1 MLLVTSI
8 AYNAGLAYCRPF
20 TRVYNVVLHYIN
32 EMAFFFVITCCLTF
46 TDFVMD
52 IPTRMKTA
60 SMLSTFMFV
69 ILSINVLICLIGIIL
84 SQSFCC
90 QEKESKELKEVD
102 REKIL
107 NRKRTFQIADV
118 SDRKPLQGEASDRN
132 PD

>member
-1 MLLVTSI
+1 
-8 AYNAGLAYCRPF
+8 
-20 TRVYNVVLHYIN
+20 
-32 EMAFFFVITCCLTF
+32 MAFFFVITCCLTF

-102 REKIL
+102 SEKIL